1 MFRISNRLF
10 APFEEGVEPV
20 ISLIFK
26 RERFDIA
33 AEEGRVKFGQSLP
46 LVHPRDITPV
56 LVCRAGPRVGVAS
69 ARHHSE
75 VGDLD
80 EGRDQ
85 RKEILAILVGTGL

>member
-1 MFRISNRLF
+1 MFRISNRLL

-20 ISLIFK
+20 ISLIFE

-33 AEEGRVKFGQSLP
+33 AEEGGVKFGKSVP
-46 LVHPRDITPV
+46 LVHPRDIAPV
-56 LVCRAGPRVGVAS
+56 LICRAGPRVGVAS
-69 ARHHSE
+69 ARHHGE

-85 RKEILAILVGTGL
+85 REEVTAVLVRAGL